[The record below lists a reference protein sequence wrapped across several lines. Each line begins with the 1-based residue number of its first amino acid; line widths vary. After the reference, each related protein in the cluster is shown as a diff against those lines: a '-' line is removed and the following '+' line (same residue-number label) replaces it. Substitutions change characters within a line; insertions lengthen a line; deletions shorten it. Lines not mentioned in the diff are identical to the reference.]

1 MSNSRRFSYVLTV
14 WNPVRFLCAQKGL
27 KTMLKLL
34 SKIKN
39 KIIPKHPLLVA
50 HEEMA
55 KSIAEGFKKGIEG
68 EN

>member
-1 MSNSRRFSYVLTV
+1 M
-14 WNPVRFLCAQKGL
+14 P
-27 KTMLKLL
+27 KLL

-39 KIIPKHPLLVA
+39 KIIPKHPLLLA

-68 EN
+68 EI